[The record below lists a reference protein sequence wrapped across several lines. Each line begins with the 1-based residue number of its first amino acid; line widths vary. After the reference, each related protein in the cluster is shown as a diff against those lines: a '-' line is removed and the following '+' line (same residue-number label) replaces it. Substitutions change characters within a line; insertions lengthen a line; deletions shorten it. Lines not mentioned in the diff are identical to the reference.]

1 MKGRKQ
7 QGKFSSD
14 YLILLITFVLSIF
27 FLHLD
32 TIGSLVF
39 LRRGISFIADP
50 IDYNANSLGTEVKD
64 FLGIFVDLKNFKDE
78 YNQMSID
85 IYEKDVENSFYAILR
100 EENDALKKQITLGDP
115 KQEYVM
121 ARVLGDEKSEFLR
134 INKGEKD
141 GIVVG
146 DVVLLGN
153 MYVGN
158 VVVVDSKGSLVRT
171 PFNRATS
178 LEVVV
183 VSGSIE
189 NVRAR
194 ESVDILSKGVI
205 KGSSGGILIENM
217 SMGSN
222 LTNDDIV
229 IVNDSRVGE
238 YLILGRLQDISE
250 NPAATSR
257 SGYVEPIIDY
267 EKLITVFVR
276 VDF

>member
-7 QGKFSSD
+7 QRKFSSD
-14 YLILLITFVLSIF
+14 YLILLITFVLSIL
-27 FLHLD
+27 FLLLD
-32 TIGSLVF
+32 TIGSLAF
-39 LRRGISFIADP
+39 LRRGISFVADP
-50 IDYNANSLGTEVKD
+50 IDYNANSLGTEVKE

-85 IYEKDVENSFYAILR
+85 IYEKDVENSFYTILR
-100 EENDALKKQITLGDP
+100 EENDALKKQITLGDQ

-121 ARVLGDEKSEFLR
+121 AKVLGDEKSEFLR

-141 GIVVG
+141 GIVAG

-189 NVRAR
+189 RVRAK

-205 KGSSGGILIENM
+205 KGSSGGIIIENM
-217 SMGSN
+217 SMNSN

-229 IVNDSRVGE
+229 VVNDSRVGE
-238 YLILGRLQDISE
+238 YLVLGRLQDISE

>member
-7 QGKFSSD
+7 QRKFSSD
-14 YLILLITFVLSIF
+14 YLILLITFVLSIL
-27 FLHLD
+27 FLLLD
-32 TIGSLVF
+32 TIGSLAF
-39 LRRGISFIADP
+39 LRRGISFVADP
-50 IDYNANSLGTEVKD
+50 IYYNANSLGTEVKD

-78 YNQMSID
+78 YNRMSID
-85 IYEKDVENSFYAILR
+85 IYEKDVENSFYTILR
-100 EENDALKKQITLGDP
+100 DENDALKKQITLGDQ

-121 ARVLGDEKSEFLR
+121 AKVLGDEKSEFLR

-141 GIVVG
+141 GIVAG

-189 NVRAR
+189 RVRTK

-205 KGSSGGILIENM
+205 KGSSGGIIIENM
-217 SMGSN
+217 SMNSN

-229 IVNDSRVGE
+229 VVNDSRVGE
-238 YLILGRLQDISE
+238 YLVLGRLQDISE

>member
-7 QGKFSSD
+7 QRKFSSD
-14 YLILLITFVLSIF
+14 YLILLITFVLSIL
-27 FLHLD
+27 FLLLD
-32 TIGSLVF
+32 TIGSLAF
-39 LRRGISFIADP
+39 LRRGISFVADP

-85 IYEKDVENSFYAILR
+85 IYEKDVENSFYTILR
-100 EENDALKKQITLGDP
+100 EENDALKKQITLGDQ

-121 ARVLGDEKSEFLR
+121 AKVLGDEKSEFLR

-141 GIVVG
+141 GIVAG

-189 NVRAR
+189 RVRTK

-205 KGSSGGILIENM
+205 KGSSGGIIIENM
-217 SMGSN
+217 SMNSN

-229 IVNDSRVGE
+229 VVNDSRVGE
-238 YLILGRLQDISE
+238 YLVLGRLQDISE

>member
-7 QGKFSSD
+7 QRKFSSD
-14 YLILLITFVLSIF
+14 YLILLITFVLSIL
-27 FLHLD
+27 FLLLD
-32 TIGSLVF
+32 TIGSLAF
-39 LRRGISFIADP
+39 LRRGISFVADP

-85 IYEKDVENSFYAILR
+85 IYEKDVENSFYTILR
-100 EENDALKKQITLGDP
+100 EENDALKKQITLGDQ

-121 ARVLGDEKSEFLR
+121 AKVLGDEKSEFLR

-141 GIVVG
+141 GIVAG

-189 NVRAR
+189 RVRAK

-205 KGSSGGILIENM
+205 KGSSGGIIIENM
-217 SMGSN
+217 
-222 LTNDDIV
+222 
-229 IVNDSRVGE
+229 
-238 YLILGRLQDISE
+238 
-250 NPAATSR
+250 
-257 SGYVEPIIDY
+257 
-267 EKLITVFVR
+267 
-276 VDF
+276 

>member
-7 QGKFSSD
+7 QRKFSSD
-14 YLILLITFVLSIF
+14 YLILLITFVLSIL
-27 FLHLD
+27 FLLLD
-32 TIGSLVF
+32 TIGSLAF
-39 LRRGISFIADP
+39 LRRGISFVADP

-85 IYEKDVENSFYAILR
+85 IYEKDVENSFYTILR
-100 EENDALKKQITLGDP
+100 EENDALKKQITLGDQ

-121 ARVLGDEKSEFLR
+121 AKVLGDEKSEFLR

-141 GIVVG
+141 GIVAG

-189 NVRAR
+189 RVRTK

-205 KGSSGGILIENM
+205 KGSSGGIIIENM
-217 SMGSN
+217 SMSSN

-229 IVNDSRVGE
+229 VVNDSRVGE
-238 YLILGRLQDISE
+238 YLVLGRLQDISE